1 MKISGA
7 KPGNKLLLTK
17 IIFTFKRET
26 KNETDREKVSN
37 IYHFP
42 FQKYSPGIQEL

>member
-1 MKISGA
+1 MKISGN

-26 KNETDREKVSN
+26 KNETA
-37 IYHFP
+37 
-42 FQKYSPGIQEL
+42 